1 MTESTKAQRC
11 GSRKGKQN
19 ASLAPIAAG
28 VNRGLEKVA
37 PEFPYWLHAT
47 SPNGVIEGLPTA
59 ERRFRVG
66 SPPRSE
72 RHMFERVDSPLNQA
86 PCPKQR
92 GDKL

>member
-47 SPNGVIEGLPTA
+47 SPNGVIEGLPTLIESVHRLDQSA
-59 ERRFRVG
+59 TCLNG
-66 SPPRSE
+66 SIHR
-72 RHMFERVDSPLNQA
+72 
-86 PCPKQR
+86 
-92 GDKL
+92 

>member
-47 SPNGVIEGLPTA
+47 SPNGVIEGLPTLIGTWNGVSESVHRLDQSA
-59 ERRFRVG
+59 TCLNG
-66 SPPRSE
+66 SIHR
-72 RHMFERVDSPLNQA
+72 
-86 PCPKQR
+86 
-92 GDKL
+92 

>member
-19 ASLAPIAAG
+19 ASL
-28 VNRGLEKVA
+28 VA

-47 SPNGVIEGLPTA
+47 SPNGVIEGLPTLIGT
-59 ERRFRVG
+59 RNGV